1 MVMMPEELIHL
12 LAEWHTV
19 PVATTGP
26 EGKPNVAGKSV
37 MVLDPETIVWGELYF
52 RQSYENLKQD
62 PRASICVWKKSPPF
76 SAYKVNGRVTIHE
89 NDEIAAQ
96 LDERVRTR
104 HGMDFKPR
112 REKLAAIYFTVE
124 EIYDQTPNPE
134 SAGKRVA

>member
-96 LDERVRTR
+96 LDERVRKG
-104 HGMDFKPR
+104 HKNEFKAR
-112 REKLAAIYFTVE
+112 REKLAAIYFTVGE
-124 EIYDQTPNPE
+124 VYDQTPNLE
-134 SAGKRVA
+134 TAGKRIA